1 MNKLP
6 LLNTTMIASLVRAV
20 LLMLFARFGWE
31 IADQQLGEIAAW
43 IATGAMIF
51 GSLLWS
57 WLSDK
62 NVASGKVKPISLP
75 GSPVLALL
83 MLCLIAPLAL
93 TACSPHQRASLNAT
107 SLNATESSKNKAV
120 MAEDGWTIESDQQLT
135 GYTISADGI
144 DAATEGQFSTATLG
158 DTGLVLN
165 SPANVKAGKIV
176 YRSKKPVFI
185 TDEDGNRTLVTVT
198 DPRSGELIPL
208 ISEQAIDVT
217 DYSNDNTGN
226 LAEFTK
232 RQGAQVQYA
241 ITLAQTN
248 VEKYR
253 EYMATIRATAP
264 ELADVIEGIVK
275 AFVPAAAVIP

>member
-1 MNKLP
+1 MTCP
-6 LLNTTMIASLVRAV
+6 LRHIFRLCPI
-20 LLMLFARFGWE
+20 LLM
-31 IADQQLGEIAAW
+31 
-43 IATGAMIF
+43 
-51 GSLLWS
+51 
-57 WLSDK
+57 
-62 NVASGKVKPISLP
+62 
-75 GSPVLALL
+75 LALL
-83 MLCLIAPLAL
+83 MLPALSL
-93 TACSPHQRASLNAT
+93 TACSPHQRASLGPT

-176 YRSKKPVFI
+176 YRSKKPVFV
-185 TDEDGNRTLVTVT
+185 TDEDGVRTLVTVT

-241 ITLAQTN
+241 IVLAQTN